1 MSEGLAVYYVG
12 RPFAACE
19 GWFKFKKNCNSL
31 YAAQIGIRWQPRR
44 YMVGPSIPTKI
55 LARGELRIN
64 EYRQRQKTRMKRC
77 ASKLVLK
84 YALEGQLCIC
94 SKDLYT
100 LDAMFSALGPA

>member
-19 GWFKFKKNCNSL
+19 GWFKLKKNCNSL

-64 EYRQRQKTRMKRC
+64 EYRQRQKN
-77 ASKLVLK
+77 
-84 YALEGQLCIC
+84 ENE
-94 SKDLYT
+94 
-100 LDAMFSALGPA
+100 AMCEQIGSEVCP